1 MEIFFTILILT
12 LMVSLSGVAAR
23 IIPFQIP
30 LPLVQIALGALLAWP
45 TFGLH
50 VDFDP
55 ELFLVL
61 FIPPLLFADGWKT
74 PTSEFLHHGREI
86 IGLALV
92 LVLITV
98 VGIGYLIYWLVPGIP
113 LLPAFALAAVL
124 SPTDAVAL
132 SGIVGE
138 GRIPKKIMSILQGEA
153 LMNDAS
159 GLVSLKF
166 AVAVAM
172 GTMVFTVSGATVEF
186 LKVAIGGLLAG
197 IAICWLY
204 GKSLRLF
211 SRWSGDDPAT
221 QTVLLLLLPFASYLI
236 AEHIGV
242 SGILAAVAAGM
253 TITRSGII
261 RQAPLAMRL
270 RANSVWQML
279 EFVFNGMVFLMLGL
293 QLPDILHNSLTQAE
307 VDPNVDFWMLVLSVA
322 LIYAA
327 LMIVRFSWLF
337 MMQLIS
343 KRLLKKKPMEF
354 TSYSMR
360 ELLIASFAGVRGAIT
375 LAGVLSIPL
384 FLSNGDAFPAR
395 YELVFLA
402 TGVILFS
409 LLVGVILLP
418 LLLRGIDGHDKTAHR
433 HEVQMARAVMAGTAI
448 ESLHKMEERLVAD
461 TEENIDPELIKEVS
475 SRVTGNL
482 RRRVIG
488 KEDLD
493 RSLFAENLERRFRLT
508 ALRAERAELYHLRAT
523 QKISNETM
531 QKLLRDLDLLEA
543 LLIEKEE

>member
-12 LMVSLSGVAAR
+12 LVVSLSGVAAR

-30 LPLVQIALGALLAWP
+30 LPLVQIAMGALLAWP

-55 ELFLVL
+55 NLFLVL

-86 IGLALV
+86 LGLALM

-138 GRIPKKIMSILQGEA
+138 GRIPKKIMAILQGEA

-159 GLVSLKF
+159 GLVSMKF
-166 AVAVAM
+166 AVAVTM
-172 GTMVFTVSGATVEF
+172 GTMVFTVSGATLEF

-253 TITRSGII
+253 TISRSGII

-293 QLPDILHNSLTQAE
+293 QLPGILEVSLNQANA
-307 VDPNVDFWMLVLSVA
+307 DPNVELWALFASVVLIYVA
-322 LIYAA
+322 L
-327 LMIVRFSWLF
+327 MVVRFGWLWT
-337 MMQLIS
+337 MRLIS
-343 KRLLKKKPMEF
+343 RRMLKKRPMEF
-354 TSYSMR
+354 SNYSTR

-384 FLSNGDAFPAR
+384 LLTNGHDFPAR

-409 LLVGVILLP
+409 LLVGVMVLP
-418 LLLRGIDGHDKTAHR
+418 VLLRGVEGIDKSMHR
-433 HEVQMARAVMAGTAI
+433 REVQTARATMAATAI
-448 ESLHKMEERLVAD
+448 ESLHQMEERLAAD
-461 TEENIDPELIKEVS
+461 TNENIDSELLKEVS
-475 SRVTGNL
+475 LRVSGNL
-482 RRRVIG
+482 RRRVDG
-488 KEDLD
+488 KDDIE
-493 RSLFAENLERRFRLT
+493 RSLYAENLERRFRLN
-508 ALRAERAELYHLRAT
+508 ALRAERGELYHLRAT

-531 QKLLRDLDLLEA
+531 RKLQHDLDLLET
-543 LLIEKEE
+543 LLTDKEE

>member
-30 LPLVQIALGALLAWP
+30 LPLVQIAMGALLAWP

-74 PTSEFLHHGREI
+74 PTSEFLNHGREI

-113 LLPAFALAAVL
+113 LLAAFALAAVL

-138 GRIPKKIMSILQGEA
+138 GRIPKKIMAILQGEA

-172 GTMVFTVSGATVEF
+172 GTMVFTVSGATIEF

-204 GKSLRLF
+204 GKSLRLL

-253 TITRSGII
+253 TISRSGII

-293 QLPDILHNSLTQAE
+293 QLPDILTNSMNLAE
-307 VDPNVDFWMLVLSVA
+307 ADPNVDFWMLALSVV

-327 LMIVRFSWLF
+327 LMIVRFSWLWA
-337 MMQLIS
+337 MQQIS

-354 TSYSMR
+354 TSYSTR

-384 FLSNGDAFPAR
+384 FLTNGDAFPAR

-418 LLLRGIDGHDKTAHR
+418 LLLRGIEGMDKTAHR

-448 ESLHKMEERLVAD
+448 ESLHKMEERLAAD
-461 TEENIDPELIKEVS
+461 TEENIDPELVKEVS

-482 RRRVIG
+482 RRRVDG
-488 KEDLD
+488 KEDLE
-493 RSLFAENLERRFRLT
+493 RALYAENLERRFRLT
-508 ALRAERAELYHLRAT
+508 ALRAERGELYHLRAT

-531 QKLLRDLDLLEA
+531 QKLLHDLDLLET